1 MDRSAY
7 QQFLELERTH
17 WWFRGRRSVYLGLLA
32 HFLKEQRPERVL
44 DLGAGLGGF
53 LQGLQDLA
61 APGAR
66 VFPSDVDAESLVAI
80 AERGFPGGVV
90 ASGEALPYRDAA
102 FDLVCMFDALE
113 HTEDDRAVMHEVARI
128 TRPGGHVFISV
139 PAYQFLYANNDRVV
153 HHYRRYRRGRLN
165 DLFARTGFE
174 PVRNTHSNVFLF
186 PLILPAVL
194 GIKALEKLFNKEA
207 QSDHTNLSWPMPA
220 LAHDLLHGIFKAELP
235 FSKRFGWP
243 VGHSICA
250 LARRV

>member
-1 MDRSAY
+1 MDPVAY
-7 QQFLELERTH
+7 QQFLELDRTH
-17 WWFRGRRSVYLGLLA
+17 WWMRGRRSVYLGLIE
-32 HFLKEQRPERVL
+32 HFTKNAPPKRVL

-66 VFPSDVDAESLVAI
+66 IFPSDIDRESLAHI
-80 AERGFPGGVV
+80 TTRGFPGGVV
-90 ASGEALPYRDAA
+90 ASGEALPYKDGA
-102 FDLVCMFDALE
+102 FDLVCLFDALE
-113 HTEDDRAVMHEVARI
+113 HTKDDLAVMHEVARI
-128 TRPGGHVFISV
+128 TEPGGHVFISV

-153 HHYRRYRRGRLN
+153 HHYRRYRRKRLN

-174 PVRNTHSNVFLF
+174 VVRNTHSNVFLF

-194 GIKALEKLFNKEA
+194 GIKALEKVFNKQA

-220 LAHDLLHGIFKAELP
+220 VAHDALHAMFKAELP

-250 LARRV
+250 MARR